1 MKIEILNRWTNACL
15 WSGEIEEQGNASR
28 NLGAAV
34 KTALAVGAN
43 LDGANLRGANLCG
56 ANLGDAN
63 LGDANLFGADLC
75 GADLRDANLGDANL
89 DGANLCGADL
99 RGANLRGANLDGA
112 NLSGANLRGANLRG
126 ANLCGADLRGKKIS
140 ALCVFS
146 GLYEYQ
152 IWAYVLE
159 DGSPWVR
166 MGCQNRSVAEWDVL
180 TIRESRTS
188 EYPNDGSS
196 RSERRA
202 RAFEFARGEAL
213 SMAHEVANQKDEK

>member
-1 MKIEILNRWTNACL
+1 MPTITIK
-15 WSGEIEEQGNASR
+15 SR
-28 NLGAAV
+28 YNDAVLYSCEALSLREAVAAAV
-34 KTALAVGAN
+34 KDRAGLG
-43 LDGANLRGANLCG
+43 GANLC
-56 ANLGDAN
+56 
-63 LGDANLFGADLC
+63 
-75 GADLRDANLGDANL
+75 
-89 DGANLCGADL
+89 
-99 RGANLRGANLDGA
+99 
-112 NLSGANLRGANLRG
+112 GANLRGANLRG

>member
-15 WSGEIEEQGNASR
+15 WDGEIEEQGSARR

-34 KTALAVGAN
+34 KTALSGGTS
-43 LDGANLRGANLCG
+43 LIGANLRSADLIGAELIGANLI
-56 ANLGDAN
+56 
-63 LGDANLFGADLC
+63 
-75 GADLRDANLGDANL
+75 
-89 DGANLCGADL
+89 
-99 RGANLRGANLDGA
+99 GA
-112 NLSGANLRGANLRG
+112 NLS
-126 ANLCGADLRGKKIS
+126 GKKIS
-140 ALCVFS
+140 ALRVFS

-166 MGCQNRSVAEWDVL
+166 MGCQNRSVAEWDQL

-188 EYPNDGSS
+188 EYPNDGSA

-213 SMAHEVANQKDEK
+213 VMAKEFTQTKRER